1 MVRERKAAVGCLV
14 RGVLVA
20 ALLVLVVVVVATFW
34 VGSAPDVTVKPGAKG
49 IGRRTP
55 IAVHLNDTGR
65 VGKVRVELV
74 QGQDV
79 TPIAE
84 QDFATHPAW
93 AFWRRASPADL
104 TF

>member
-1 MVRERKAAVGCLV
+1 MVRERKAAAGCLI
-14 RGVLVA
+14 RGVLAV
-20 ALLVLVVVVVATFW
+20 ALLLLLVAVVGTFW

-55 IAVHLNDTGR
+55 VAVHLNDTGR
-65 VGKVRVELV
+65 VSKVRVELV

-84 QDFATHPAW
+84 QDFATHPGW
-93 AFWRRASPADL
+93 AFWHRASPAD
-104 TF
+104 